1 MVVPGWLLAS
11 HPCCA
16 VSGMTLRQGVNQA
29 LAAVKPRVLSKNV
42 QWDLVELVGGDLLT
56 GLRAALRLKLGI

>member
-1 MVVPGWLLAS
+1 
-11 HPCCA
+11 
-16 VSGMTLRQGVNQA
+16 MTLRQGVNQA